1 MGEIVGYRRVSSTQ
15 QSLNRQDLP
24 DVTGRIFEEKISAK
38 SKDRPQLQEMLQYI
52 RRDDEVHVHSID
64 RLARNLRDLEDIVNA
79 IITKDASI
87 RFIKEGLHFKP
98 GVDDPF
104 QQLMLQM
111 LGSFAQFERSL
122 MKARQ
127 QEGIDKAKAEGK
139 FKGRG
144 AVINEA
150 LVTDLLAYEVPAKD
164 VCEWMDI
171 GISSVYRIAEKR
183 KKKSELHSKLT
194 PEEVLDWASAL
205 QEYRENNFEIDDDEP
220 DFEEIT
226 RELGQELLGL
236 KIEVKNGSQ
245 VIRRN
250 TSASNAAHI
259 ERDEMGLEKVP
270 SSVTAYA
277 NGDYL
282 ALTKHIFED
291 PIWAEQIWQIFRPRH
306 REAMELIYTRSA
318 PDGSM
323 DEERLG
329 FLKYLGLK
337 PSQVAEKMGLDA
349 KIVEALWDNKFIKK
363 PSWAEWGG

>member
-1 MGEIVGYRRVSSTQ
+1 MSEIVGYRRVSSTQ
-15 QSLNRQDLP
+15 QSLDRQDLP

-52 RRDDEVHVHSID
+52 RGGDEVHVHSID
-64 RLARNLRDLEDIVNA
+64 RLARNLRDLEEIVNA
-79 IITKDASI
+79 IMVKSASI

-104 QQLMLQM
+104 QKLMLQM

-127 QEGIDKAKAEGK
+127 QEGIDKAKAAGK

-144 AVINEA
+144 AVINEE
-150 LVTDLLAYEVPAKD
+150 LVTDLLAYGVSAKD

-183 KKKSELHSKLT
+183 KKIPELLCKLT
-194 PEEVLDWASAL
+194 PEEILRWTSAFL
-205 QEYRENNFEIDDDEP
+205 KYRENNPTDYDVEGIVRALSEELDLFWEYTLPDGGAVKEKALNPMRDTSEYDQDFKAQKWNADYLTLTKALIDH
-220 DFEEIT
+220 
-226 RELGQELLGL
+226 QELHLAIL
-236 KIEVKNGSQ
+236 HMY
-245 VIRRN
+245 RR
-250 TSASNAAHI
+250 
-259 ERDEMGLEKVP
+259 R
-270 SSVTAYA
+270 
-277 NGDYL
+277 
-282 ALTKHIFED
+282 
-291 PIWAEQIWQIFRPRH
+291 Q

-329 FLKYLGLK
+329 FLKHIGLK
-337 PSQVAEKMGLDA
+337 PSQVAEKMGVDA
-349 KIVEALWDNKFIKK
+349 KIVEALWDSEFIKK
-363 PSWAEWGG
+363 PSWAEWGGYP